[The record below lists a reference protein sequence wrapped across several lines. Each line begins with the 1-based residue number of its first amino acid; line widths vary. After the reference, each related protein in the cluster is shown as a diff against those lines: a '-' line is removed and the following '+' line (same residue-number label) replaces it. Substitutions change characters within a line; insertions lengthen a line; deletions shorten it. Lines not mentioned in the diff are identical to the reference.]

1 MGKGFNVLS
10 LFKPAVALLPEVA
23 APDRK
28 IAFKTRAMW
37 TAIVVMIYLVCS

>member
-1 MGKGFNVLS
+1 MGFNVLS

-28 IAFKTRAMW
+28 VNFRTRAIW
-37 TAIVVMIYLVCS
+37 TVIIVMIYLVCS